1 MITSDNPII
10 GAISIDPFNFI
21 NSTSRFIESKYF
33 LATFVNFVATTSG
46 LSKSST
52 NPFSAAIENLHFP
65 NPKSNNSYTLGSLS
79 ISISLPITPT
89 SAAPFSTYIPTSE
102 GFTSMKRKFC
112 SLFSKMS
119 FLLSSFISGH
129 S

>member
-1 MITSDNPII
+1 MSVTTDKLFSLSVFPVSTISIITSDNPII

-65 NPKSNNSYTLGSLS
+65 NPKSNNSYTLGH
-79 ISISLPITPT
+79 
-89 SAAPFSTYIPTSE
+89 Y
-102 GFTSMKRKFC
+102 
-112 SLFSKMS
+112 SLFS
-119 FLLSSFISGH
+119 
-129 S
+129 